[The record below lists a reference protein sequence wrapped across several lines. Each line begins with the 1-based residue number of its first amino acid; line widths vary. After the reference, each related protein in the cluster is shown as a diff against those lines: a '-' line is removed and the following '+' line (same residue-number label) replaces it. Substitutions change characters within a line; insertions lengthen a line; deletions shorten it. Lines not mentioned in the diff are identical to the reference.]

1 MAALAGVAASPGLG
15 IGTVMVIAEP
25 CLAYEAVEVA
35 DAEAEK
41 SRLHGAIEAFSA
53 LTREKAEV
61 VRERV
66 GDAEAAILEGHVL
79 MISDPFMVAEMDNLI
94 DAGQCAE
101 AALDTVCETFA
112 AMFEA
117 ADDDL
122 TRQRAADVRDI
133 KSGVLCQLLGV
144 REVDVS
150 RVPRGTVLVT
160 HDLVPSMTAGLDRD
174 NVVGIVTET
183 GGMTSHSAIL
193 ARALEIPA
201 VLAVPDAVR
210 KLPEGAQVI
219 VDGGEGAVA
228 VAPDEAELAAARV
241 RQEALRREKEAL
253 QRFVGKK
260 TVTADGCQV
269 ELFGNIGSVEDA
281 RAVVD
286 NDGEGVGLFRTEFL
300 FMDGGAMPTEEEQF
314 RAYQQAALIMKGRP
328 VIIRTLDI
336 GGDKDIPYLGLEK
349 EDNPFMGF
357 RAIRYCL
364 AREDVFRTQLRA
376 LLRASAFGDVRIMVP
391 LVTGVEELRQVRALI
406 RRYAD
411 EFSREGVACNKDVPV
426 GVMIETPA
434 AALMADAL
442 AAEADFFSIGTNDL
456 TGYTMAVDRGN
467 DRVRYLYSTFN
478 PAVLRS
484 IRSVIAAGTEAGIP
498 VGMCGEAAA
507 DPLLI
512 PLWISFGLTE
522 YSVGPASILATRAA
536 IAGWNHEK
544 ARALADILRERFGL
558 PVKLWDERRTTIDAH
573 NILFDAGKNGK
584 KRKKVVDA
592 VAAALILEGYL
603 TYRRSPAFS
612 AGTEERP

>member
-25 CLAYEAVEVA
+25 CLAYEVVEVT

-94 DAGQCAE
+94 DGGQCAE

-411 EFSREGVACNKDVPV
+411 EFSREGIACNKDVPV

-467 DRVRYLYSTFN
+467 DRVRYLYSAFN

-484 IRSVIAAGTEAGIP
+484 IRSVIAAGTAAGIP

-536 IAGWNHEK
+536 IAGWNHEE
-544 ARALADILRERFGL
+544 ARALAEAVMGAVT
-558 PVKLWDERRTTIDAH
+558 P
-573 NILFDAGKNGK
+573 
-584 KRKKVVDA
+584 DA
-592 VAAALILEGYL
+592 VLDLLKAAA
-603 TYRRSPAFS
+603 R
-612 AGTEERP
+612 

>member
-15 IGTVMVIAEP
+15 IGTVMVIADP
-25 CLAYEAVEVA
+25 CLAYEVVEVT

-219 VDGGEGAVA
+219 VDGGEGTVA

-467 DRVRYLYSTFN
+467 DRVRYLYSAFN

-484 IRSVIAAGTEAGIP
+484 IRSVIAAGTAAGIP

-536 IAGWNHEK
+536 IAGWRHEE
-544 ARALADILRERFGL
+544 ARALAEAVMGAVT
-558 PVKLWDERRTTIDAH
+558 P
-573 NILFDAGKNGK
+573 
-584 KRKKVVDA
+584 DA
-592 VAAALILEGYL
+592 VFDLLKAAA
-603 TYRRSPAFS
+603 R
-612 AGTEERP
+612 

>member
-25 CLAYEAVEVA
+25 CLAYEAVEVT

-94 DAGQCAE
+94 DGGQCAE

-112 AMFEA
+112 VMFEA

-219 VDGGEGAVA
+219 VDGGEGTVA

-467 DRVRYLYSTFN
+467 DRVRYLYSAFN

-484 IRSVIAAGTEAGIP
+484 IRSVIAAGTAAGIP

-536 IAGWNHEK
+536 IAGWRHEE
-544 ARALADILRERFGL
+544 ARALAEAVMGAVT
-558 PVKLWDERRTTIDAH
+558 P
-573 NILFDAGKNGK
+573 
-584 KRKKVVDA
+584 DA
-592 VAAALILEGYL
+592 VFDLLKAAA
-603 TYRRSPAFS
+603 R
-612 AGTEERP
+612 

>member
-25 CLAYEAVEVA
+25 CLAYETVEVA

-94 DAGQCAE
+94 EAGQCAE

-201 VLAVPDAVR
+201 VLAVPDAVQE
-210 KLPEGAQVI
+210 LPEGAQVI
-219 VDGGEGAVA
+219 VDGGEGVVT

-467 DRVRYLYSTFN
+467 DRVRYLYSAFN

-484 IRSVIAAGTEAGIP
+484 IRSVIAAGTAAGIP

-536 IAGWNHEK
+536 IAGWNHEE
-544 ARALADILRERFGL
+544 ARALAEAVMGAVT
-558 PVKLWDERRTTIDAH
+558 P
-573 NILFDAGKNGK
+573 
-584 KRKKVVDA
+584 DA
-592 VAAALILEGYL
+592 VLDLLKAAA
-603 TYRRSPAFS
+603 R
-612 AGTEERP
+612 

>member
-1 MAALAGVAASPGLG
+1 M
-15 IGTVMVIAEP
+15 
-25 CLAYEAVEVA
+25 
-35 DAEAEK
+35 
-41 SRLHGAIEAFSA
+41 
-53 LTREKAEV
+53 
-61 VRERV
+61 
-66 GDAEAAILEGHVL
+66 
-79 MISDPFMVAEMDNLI
+79 
-94 DAGQCAE
+94 
-101 AALDTVCETFA
+101 
-112 AMFEA
+112 
-117 ADDDL
+117 
-122 TRQRAADVRDI
+122 
-133 KSGVLCQLLGV
+133 
-144 REVDVS
+144 
-150 RVPRGTVLVT
+150 
-160 HDLVPSMTAGLDRD
+160 
-174 NVVGIVTET
+174 
-183 GGMTSHSAIL
+183 
-193 ARALEIPA
+193 
-201 VLAVPDAVR
+201 
-210 KLPEGAQVI
+210 
-219 VDGGEGAVA
+219 
-228 VAPDEAELAAARV
+228 
-241 RQEALRREKEAL
+241 
-253 QRFVGKK
+253 
-260 TVTADGCQV
+260 

-349 EDNPFMGF
+349 EDNPFMGC

-467 DRVRYLYSTFN
+467 DRVRYLYSAFN

-484 IRSVIAAGTEAGIP
+484 IHSVIAAGTAAGIP

-536 IAGWNHEK
+536 IAGWSHEE
-544 ARALADILRERFGL
+544 ARALAEAVMGAVT
-558 PVKLWDERRTTIDAH
+558 P
-573 NILFDAGKNGK
+573 
-584 KRKKVVDA
+584 DA
-592 VAAALILEGYL
+592 VLDLLKAAA
-603 TYRRSPAFS
+603 R
-612 AGTEERP
+612 

>member
-15 IGTVMVIAEP
+15 IGTVMVIADP
-25 CLAYEAVEVA
+25 CLAYEVVEVT

-467 DRVRYLYSTFN
+467 DRVRYLYSAFN

-484 IRSVIAAGTEAGIP
+484 IRSVIAAGTAAGIP

-544 ARALADILRERFGL
+544 ARALAEAVMGAVT
-558 PVKLWDERRTTIDAH
+558 P
-573 NILFDAGKNGK
+573 
-584 KRKKVVDA
+584 DA
-592 VAAALILEGYL
+592 VLDLLKAAA
-603 TYRRSPAFS
+603 R
-612 AGTEERP
+612 

>member
-25 CLAYEAVEVA
+25 CLAYEVVEVT

-94 DAGQCAE
+94 DGGQCAE

-112 AMFEA
+112 VMFEA

-411 EFSREGVACNKDVPV
+411 EFSREGIACNKDVPV

-467 DRVRYLYSTFN
+467 DRVRYLYSAFN

-484 IRSVIAAGTEAGIP
+484 IRSVIAAGTAAGIP

-536 IAGWNHEK
+536 IAGWNHEE
-544 ARALADILRERFGL
+544 ARALAEAVMGAVT
-558 PVKLWDERRTTIDAH
+558 P
-573 NILFDAGKNGK
+573 
-584 KRKKVVDA
+584 DA
-592 VAAALILEGYL
+592 VLDLLKAAA
-603 TYRRSPAFS
+603 R
-612 AGTEERP
+612 

>member
-25 CLAYEAVEVA
+25 CLAYEVVEVT

-94 DAGQCAE
+94 DGGQCAE

-112 AMFEA
+112 VMFEA

-467 DRVRYLYSTFN
+467 DRVRYLYSAFN

-544 ARALADILRERFGL
+544 ARALAAAVMEAVT
-558 PVKLWDERRTTIDAH
+558 PDEVLD
-573 NILFDAGKNGK
+573 LLK
-584 KRKKVVDA
+584 
-592 VAAALILEGYL
+592 AA
-603 TYRRSPAFS
+603 S
-612 AGTEERP
+612 A

>member
-25 CLAYEAVEVA
+25 CLAYEVVEVT

-94 DAGQCAE
+94 DGGQCAE

-112 AMFEA
+112 VMFEA

-228 VAPDEAELAAARV
+228 VAPDEA
-241 RQEALRREKEAL
+241 
-253 QRFVGKK
+253 
-260 TVTADGCQV
+260 
-269 ELFGNIGSVEDA
+269 I
-281 RAVVD
+281 
-286 NDGEGVGLFRTEFL
+286 
-300 FMDGGAMPTEEEQF
+300 
-314 RAYQQAALIMKGRP
+314 
-328 VIIRTLDI
+328 
-336 GGDKDIPYLGLEK
+336 
-349 EDNPFMGF
+349 
-357 RAIRYCL
+357 
-364 AREDVFRTQLRA
+364 
-376 LLRASAFGDVRIMVP
+376 
-391 LVTGVEELRQVRALI
+391 
-406 RRYAD
+406 
-411 EFSREGVACNKDVPV
+411 
-426 GVMIETPA
+426 
-434 AALMADAL
+434 
-442 AAEADFFSIGTNDL
+442 
-456 TGYTMAVDRGN
+456 
-467 DRVRYLYSTFN
+467 
-478 PAVLRS
+478 
-484 IRSVIAAGTEAGIP
+484 
-498 VGMCGEAAA
+498 
-507 DPLLI
+507 
-512 PLWISFGLTE
+512 
-522 YSVGPASILATRAA
+522 
-536 IAGWNHEK
+536 
-544 ARALADILRERFGL
+544 
-558 PVKLWDERRTTIDAH
+558 
-573 NILFDAGKNGK
+573 
-584 KRKKVVDA
+584 
-592 VAAALILEGYL
+592 
-603 TYRRSPAFS
+603 
-612 AGTEERP
+612 

>member
-25 CLAYEAVEVA
+25 CLAYEAVEVT

-94 DAGQCAE
+94 DGGQCAE

-112 AMFEA
+112 VMFEA

-228 VAPDEAELAAARV
+228 VAPGEAELAAARV

-260 TVTADGCQV
+260 TITADGCQV

-467 DRVRYLYSTFN
+467 DRVRSLSSAFN

-484 IRSVIAAGTEAGIP
+484 IRSVIAAGTAAGIP

-536 IAGWNHEK
+536 IAGWNHEE
-544 ARALADILRERFGL
+544 ARALAEAVMGAVT
-558 PVKLWDERRTTIDAH
+558 P
-573 NILFDAGKNGK
+573 
-584 KRKKVVDA
+584 DA
-592 VAAALILEGYL
+592 VLDLLKAAA
-603 TYRRSPAFS
+603 R
-612 AGTEERP
+612 

>member
-260 TVTADGCQV
+260 TITADGCQV

-467 DRVRYLYSTFN
+467 DRVRYLYSAFN

-484 IRSVIAAGTEAGIP
+484 IRSVIAAGTAAGIP

-544 ARALADILRERFGL
+544 ARALAEAVMGAVT
-558 PVKLWDERRTTIDAH
+558 P
-573 NILFDAGKNGK
+573 
-584 KRKKVVDA
+584 DA
-592 VAAALILEGYL
+592 VLDLLKAAA
-603 TYRRSPAFS
+603 R
-612 AGTEERP
+612 

>member
-94 DAGQCAE
+94 DGGQCAE

-112 AMFEA
+112 VMFEA

-467 DRVRYLYSTFN
+467 DRVRYLYSAFN

-484 IRSVIAAGTEAGIP
+484 IRSVIAAGTAAGIP

-536 IAGWNHEK
+536 IAGWRHEE
-544 ARALADILRERFGL
+544 ARALAEAVMGAVT
-558 PVKLWDERRTTIDAH
+558 P
-573 NILFDAGKNGK
+573 
-584 KRKKVVDA
+584 DA
-592 VAAALILEGYL
+592 VLDLLKAAA
-603 TYRRSPAFS
+603 R
-612 AGTEERP
+612 

>member
-25 CLAYEAVEVA
+25 CLAYEVVEVT

-94 DAGQCAE
+94 DGGQCAE

-112 AMFEA
+112 VMFEA

-467 DRVRYLYSTFN
+467 DRVRYLYSAFN

-484 IRSVIAAGTEAGIP
+484 IRSVIAAGTAAGIP

-536 IAGWNHEK
+536 IAGWRHEE
-544 ARALADILRERFGL
+544 ARALAEAVMGAVT
-558 PVKLWDERRTTIDAH
+558 P
-573 NILFDAGKNGK
+573 
-584 KRKKVVDA
+584 DA
-592 VAAALILEGYL
+592 VFDLLKAAA
-603 TYRRSPAFS
+603 R
-612 AGTEERP
+612 

>member
-1 MAALAGVAASPGLG
+1 MAALEGVAASPGLG
-15 IGTVMVIAEP
+15 IGTVMVIADP
-25 CLAYEAVEVA
+25 CLAYEAVEVT

-201 VLAVPDAVR
+201 VLAVPDAVQE
-210 KLPEGAQVI
+210 LPEGAHVI
-219 VDGGEGAVA
+219 VDGGEGVVT

-300 FMDGGAMPTEEEQF
+300 FMDGGAMPTEEDQF

-544 ARALADILRERFGL
+544 ARALAAAVMEAVT
-558 PVKLWDERRTTIDAH
+558 PDEVLD
-573 NILFDAGKNGK
+573 LLK
-584 KRKKVVDA
+584 
-592 VAAALILEGYL
+592 AA
-603 TYRRSPAFS
+603 S
-612 AGTEERP
+612 A

>member
-41 SRLHGAIEAFSA
+41 SRLHGAIEAFST

-467 DRVRYLYSTFN
+467 DRVRYLYSAFN

-484 IRSVIAAGTEAGIP
+484 IRSVIAAGTAAGIP

-536 IAGWNHEK
+536 IAGWNHEE
-544 ARALADILRERFGL
+544 ARALAEAVMGAVT
-558 PVKLWDERRTTIDAH
+558 P
-573 NILFDAGKNGK
+573 
-584 KRKKVVDA
+584 DA
-592 VAAALILEGYL
+592 VLDLLKAAA
-603 TYRRSPAFS
+603 R
-612 AGTEERP
+612 

>member
-25 CLAYEAVEVA
+25 CLAYETVEVA

-41 SRLHGAIEAFSA
+41 SRLHGAIEAFST

-467 DRVRYLYSTFN
+467 DRVRYLCSTFN

-544 ARALADILRERFGL
+544 ARALAAAVMEAVT
-558 PVKLWDERRTTIDAH
+558 PDEVLD
-573 NILFDAGKNGK
+573 LLK
-584 KRKKVVDA
+584 
-592 VAAALILEGYL
+592 AA
-603 TYRRSPAFS
+603 S
-612 AGTEERP
+612 A

>member
-25 CLAYEAVEVA
+25 CLAYETVEVA

-94 DAGQCAE
+94 DGGQCAE

-219 VDGGEGAVA
+219 VDGGEGTVA

-241 RQEALRREKEAL
+241 RQETLRREKEAL

-467 DRVRYLYSTFN
+467 DRVRYLYSAFN

-484 IRSVIAAGTEAGIP
+484 IRSVIAAGTAAGIP

-536 IAGWNHEK
+536 IAGWRHEE
-544 ARALADILRERFGL
+544 ARALAEAVMGAVT
-558 PVKLWDERRTTIDAH
+558 P
-573 NILFDAGKNGK
+573 
-584 KRKKVVDA
+584 DA
-592 VAAALILEGYL
+592 VFDLLKAAA
-603 TYRRSPAFS
+603 R
-612 AGTEERP
+612 

>member
-25 CLAYEAVEVA
+25 CLAYEAVEVT

-94 DAGQCAE
+94 DGGQCAE

-467 DRVRYLYSTFN
+467 DRVRYLYSAFN

-484 IRSVIAAGTEAGIP
+484 IRSVIAAGTAAGIP

-536 IAGWNHEK
+536 IAGWRHEE
-544 ARALADILRERFGL
+544 ARALAEAVMGAVT
-558 PVKLWDERRTTIDAH
+558 P
-573 NILFDAGKNGK
+573 
-584 KRKKVVDA
+584 DA
-592 VAAALILEGYL
+592 VFDLLKAAA
-603 TYRRSPAFS
+603 R
-612 AGTEERP
+612 

>member
-25 CLAYEAVEVA
+25 CLAYEAVEVT

-94 DAGQCAE
+94 DGGQCAE

-112 AMFEA
+112 VMFEA

-219 VDGGEGAVA
+219 VDGGEGTVA

-260 TVTADGCQV
+260 TITADGCQV

-467 DRVRYLYSTFN
+467 DRVRYLYSAFN

-484 IRSVIAAGTEAGIP
+484 IRSVIAAGTAAGIP

-536 IAGWNHEK
+536 IAGWRHEE
-544 ARALADILRERFGL
+544 ARALAEAVMGAVT
-558 PVKLWDERRTTIDAH
+558 P
-573 NILFDAGKNGK
+573 
-584 KRKKVVDA
+584 DA
-592 VAAALILEGYL
+592 VFDLLKAAA
-603 TYRRSPAFS
+603 R
-612 AGTEERP
+612 

>member
-336 GGDKDIPYLGLEK
+336 GGDKDIPYLGLER

-467 DRVRYLYSTFN
+467 DRVRYLYSAFN

-484 IRSVIAAGTEAGIP
+484 IRSVIAAGTAAGIP

-536 IAGWNHEK
+536 IAGWNHEE
-544 ARALADILRERFGL
+544 ARALAEAVMGAVT
-558 PVKLWDERRTTIDAH
+558 P
-573 NILFDAGKNGK
+573 
-584 KRKKVVDA
+584 DA
-592 VAAALILEGYL
+592 VLDLLKAAA
-603 TYRRSPAFS
+603 R
-612 AGTEERP
+612 

>member
-25 CLAYEAVEVA
+25 CLAYEVVEVT

-94 DAGQCAE
+94 DGGQCAE

-112 AMFEA
+112 VMFEA

-174 NVVGIVTET
+174 NVVGIVTEA

-467 DRVRYLYSTFN
+467 DRVRYLYSAFN

-484 IRSVIAAGTEAGIP
+484 IHSVIAAGTAAGIP

-536 IAGWNHEK
+536 IAGWSHEE
-544 ARALADILRERFGL
+544 ARALAEAVMGAVT
-558 PVKLWDERRTTIDAH
+558 P
-573 NILFDAGKNGK
+573 
-584 KRKKVVDA
+584 DA
-592 VAAALILEGYL
+592 VLDLLKAAA
-603 TYRRSPAFS
+603 R
-612 AGTEERP
+612 

>member
-269 ELFGNIGSVEDA
+269 ELFGNIGSVDDA

-467 DRVRYLYSTFN
+467 DWVRYLYSAFN

-484 IRSVIAAGTEAGIP
+484 IRSVIAAGTAAGIP

-536 IAGWNHEK
+536 IAGWSHEE
-544 ARALADILRERFGL
+544 ARALAEAVMGAVT
-558 PVKLWDERRTTIDAH
+558 P
-573 NILFDAGKNGK
+573 
-584 KRKKVVDA
+584 DA
-592 VAAALILEGYL
+592 VLDLLKAAA
-603 TYRRSPAFS
+603 R
-612 AGTEERP
+612 

>member
-1 MAALAGVAASPGLG
+1 MAALEGVAASPGLG

-201 VLAVPDAVR
+201 VLAVPDAVQE
-210 KLPEGAQVI
+210 LPEGAQVI
-219 VDGGEGAVA
+219 VDGGEGVVT

-300 FMDGGAMPTEEEQF
+300 FMDGGAMPTEEDQF

-544 ARALADILRERFGL
+544 ARALAAAVMEAVT
-558 PVKLWDERRTTIDAH
+558 PDEVLD
-573 NILFDAGKNGK
+573 LLK
-584 KRKKVVDA
+584 
-592 VAAALILEGYL
+592 AA
-603 TYRRSPAFS
+603 S
-612 AGTEERP
+612 A

>member
-15 IGTVMVIAEP
+15 IGTVMVIADP
-25 CLAYEAVEVA
+25 CLAYEVVEVT

-241 RQEALRREKEAL
+241 RQETLRREKEAL

-260 TVTADGCQV
+260 TITADGCQV

-467 DRVRYLYSTFN
+467 DRVRYLYSAFN

-484 IRSVIAAGTEAGIP
+484 IRSVIAAGTAAGIP

-544 ARALADILRERFGL
+544 ARALAEAVMGAVT
-558 PVKLWDERRTTIDAH
+558 P
-573 NILFDAGKNGK
+573 
-584 KRKKVVDA
+584 DA
-592 VAAALILEGYL
+592 VLDLLKAAA
-603 TYRRSPAFS
+603 R
-612 AGTEERP
+612 

>member
-25 CLAYEAVEVA
+25 CLAYEVVEVT

-94 DAGQCAE
+94 DGGQCAE

-112 AMFEA
+112 VMFEA

-260 TVTADGCQV
+260 TITADGCQV

-467 DRVRYLYSTFN
+467 DRVRYLYSAFN

-484 IRSVIAAGTEAGIP
+484 IRSVIAAGTAAGIP

-536 IAGWNHEK
+536 IAGWNHEE
-544 ARALADILRERFGL
+544 ARALAEAVMGAVT
-558 PVKLWDERRTTIDAH
+558 P
-573 NILFDAGKNGK
+573 
-584 KRKKVVDA
+584 DA
-592 VAAALILEGYL
+592 VLDLLKAAA
-603 TYRRSPAFS
+603 R
-612 AGTEERP
+612 

>member
-1 MAALAGVAASPGLG
+1 M
-15 IGTVMVIAEP
+15 
-25 CLAYEAVEVA
+25 
-35 DAEAEK
+35 
-41 SRLHGAIEAFSA
+41 
-53 LTREKAEV
+53 
-61 VRERV
+61 
-66 GDAEAAILEGHVL
+66 
-79 MISDPFMVAEMDNLI
+79 
-94 DAGQCAE
+94 
-101 AALDTVCETFA
+101 
-112 AMFEA
+112 
-117 ADDDL
+117 
-122 TRQRAADVRDI
+122 
-133 KSGVLCQLLGV
+133 
-144 REVDVS
+144 
-150 RVPRGTVLVT
+150 
-160 HDLVPSMTAGLDRD
+160 
-174 NVVGIVTET
+174 
-183 GGMTSHSAIL
+183 
-193 ARALEIPA
+193 
-201 VLAVPDAVR
+201 
-210 KLPEGAQVI
+210 
-219 VDGGEGAVA
+219 
-228 VAPDEAELAAARV
+228 

-467 DRVRYLYSTFN
+467 DRVRYLYSAFN

-484 IRSVIAAGTEAGIP
+484 IRSVIAAGTAAGIP

-536 IAGWNHEK
+536 IAGWRHEE
-544 ARALADILRERFGL
+544 ARALAEAVMGAVT
-558 PVKLWDERRTTIDAH
+558 P
-573 NILFDAGKNGK
+573 
-584 KRKKVVDA
+584 DA
-592 VAAALILEGYL
+592 VFDLLKAAA
-603 TYRRSPAFS
+603 R
-612 AGTEERP
+612 

>member
-1 MAALAGVAASPGLG
+1 MVALAGVAASPGLG
-15 IGTVMVIAEP
+15 IGTVMVIADP
-25 CLAYEAVEVA
+25 CLAYEVVEVT

-94 DAGQCAE
+94 DGGQCAE

-112 AMFEA
+112 VMFEA

-183 GGMTSHSAIL
+183 GGMTNHSAIL

-219 VDGGEGAVA
+219 VDGGEGAVV

-467 DRVRYLYSTFN
+467 DRVRYLYSAFN

-484 IRSVIAAGTEAGIP
+484 IRSVIAAGTAAGIP

-536 IAGWNHEK
+536 IAGWNHEE
-544 ARALADILRERFGL
+544 ARALAEAVMGAVT
-558 PVKLWDERRTTIDAH
+558 P
-573 NILFDAGKNGK
+573 
-584 KRKKVVDA
+584 DA
-592 VAAALILEGYL
+592 VLDLLKAAA
-603 TYRRSPAFS
+603 R
-612 AGTEERP
+612 

>member
-25 CLAYEAVEVA
+25 CLAYEVVEVT

-94 DAGQCAE
+94 DGGQCAE

-112 AMFEA
+112 VMFEA

-219 VDGGEGAVA
+219 VDGGEGTVA

-467 DRVRYLYSTFN
+467 DRVRYLYSAFN

-484 IRSVIAAGTEAGIP
+484 IHSVIAAGTAAGIP

-536 IAGWNHEK
+536 IAGWRHEE
-544 ARALADILRERFGL
+544 ARALAEAVMGAVT
-558 PVKLWDERRTTIDAH
+558 P
-573 NILFDAGKNGK
+573 
-584 KRKKVVDA
+584 DA
-592 VAAALILEGYL
+592 VFDLLKAAA
-603 TYRRSPAFS
+603 R
-612 AGTEERP
+612 

>member
-467 DRVRYLYSTFN
+467 DRVRYLYSAFN

-484 IRSVIAAGTEAGIP
+484 IRSVIAAGTAAGIP

-536 IAGWNHEK
+536 IAGWRHEE
-544 ARALADILRERFGL
+544 ARALAEAVMGAVT
-558 PVKLWDERRTTIDAH
+558 P
-573 NILFDAGKNGK
+573 
-584 KRKKVVDA
+584 DA
-592 VAAALILEGYL
+592 VLDLLKAAA
-603 TYRRSPAFS
+603 R
-612 AGTEERP
+612 

>member
-25 CLAYEAVEVA
+25 CLAYEVVEVT

-94 DAGQCAE
+94 DGGQCAE

-112 AMFEA
+112 VMFEA

-467 DRVRYLYSTFN
+467 DRVRYLYSAFN

-484 IRSVIAAGTEAGIP
+484 IRSVIAAGTAAGIP

-536 IAGWNHEK
+536 IAGWNHEE
-544 ARALADILRERFGL
+544 ARALAEAVMGAVT
-558 PVKLWDERRTTIDAH
+558 P
-573 NILFDAGKNGK
+573 
-584 KRKKVVDA
+584 DA
-592 VAAALILEGYL
+592 VLDLLKAAA
-603 TYRRSPAFS
+603 R
-612 AGTEERP
+612 

>member
-25 CLAYEAVEVA
+25 CLAYEVVEVT

-94 DAGQCAE
+94 DGGQCAE

-112 AMFEA
+112 VMFEA

-241 RQEALRREKEAL
+241 RQETLRREKEAL

-260 TVTADGCQV
+260 TITADGCQV

-442 AAEADFFSIGTNDL
+442 AAETDFFSIGTNDL

-467 DRVRYLYSTFN
+467 DRVRYLYSAFN

-484 IRSVIAAGTEAGIP
+484 IRSVIAAGTAAGIP

-536 IAGWNHEK
+536 IAGWSHEE
-544 ARALADILRERFGL
+544 ARALAEAVMGAVT
-558 PVKLWDERRTTIDAH
+558 P
-573 NILFDAGKNGK
+573 
-584 KRKKVVDA
+584 DA
-592 VAAALILEGYL
+592 VLDLLKAAA
-603 TYRRSPAFS
+603 R
-612 AGTEERP
+612 

>member
-15 IGTVMVIAEP
+15 IGTVMVIADP
-25 CLAYEAVEVA
+25 CLAYEVVEVT

-94 DAGQCAE
+94 DGGQCAE

-112 AMFEA
+112 VMFEA

-219 VDGGEGAVA
+219 VDGGEGTVA

-467 DRVRYLYSTFN
+467 DRVRYLYSAFN

-484 IRSVIAAGTEAGIP
+484 IRSVIAAGTAAGIP

-536 IAGWNHEK
+536 IAGWRHEE
-544 ARALADILRERFGL
+544 ARALAEAVMGAVT
-558 PVKLWDERRTTIDAH
+558 P
-573 NILFDAGKNGK
+573 
-584 KRKKVVDA
+584 DA
-592 VAAALILEGYL
+592 VFDLLKAAA
-603 TYRRSPAFS
+603 R
-612 AGTEERP
+612 

>member
-25 CLAYEAVEVA
+25 CLAYEVVEVT

-94 DAGQCAE
+94 DGGQCAE

-112 AMFEA
+112 VMFEA

-467 DRVRYLYSTFN
+467 DRVRYLYSAFN

-484 IRSVIAAGTEAGIP
+484 IRSVIAAGTAAGIP

-536 IAGWNHEK
+536 IAGWRHEE
-544 ARALADILRERFGL
+544 ARALAEAVMGAVT
-558 PVKLWDERRTTIDAH
+558 P
-573 NILFDAGKNGK
+573 
-584 KRKKVVDA
+584 DA
-592 VAAALILEGYL
+592 VLDLLKAAA
-603 TYRRSPAFS
+603 R
-612 AGTEERP
+612 

>member
-25 CLAYEAVEVA
+25 CLAYEAVEVT

-94 DAGQCAE
+94 DGGQCAE

-219 VDGGEGAVA
+219 VDGGEGTVA

-467 DRVRYLYSTFN
+467 DRVRYLYSAFN

-484 IRSVIAAGTEAGIP
+484 IRSVIAAGTAAGIP

-536 IAGWNHEK
+536 IAGWRHEE
-544 ARALADILRERFGL
+544 ARALAEAVMGAVT
-558 PVKLWDERRTTIDAH
+558 P
-573 NILFDAGKNGK
+573 
-584 KRKKVVDA
+584 DA
-592 VAAALILEGYL
+592 VFDLLKAAA
-603 TYRRSPAFS
+603 R
-612 AGTEERP
+612 

>member
-25 CLAYEAVEVA
+25 CLAYEAVEVT

-94 DAGQCAE
+94 DGGQCAE

-112 AMFEA
+112 VMFEA

-160 HDLVPSMTAGLDRD
+160 HDLGPSMTAGLDRD

-219 VDGGEGAVA
+219 VDGGEGTVA

-467 DRVRYLYSTFN
+467 DRVRYLYSAFN

-484 IRSVIAAGTEAGIP
+484 IRSVIAAGTAAGIP

-536 IAGWNHEK
+536 IAGWRHEE
-544 ARALADILRERFGL
+544 ARALAEAVMGAVT
-558 PVKLWDERRTTIDAH
+558 P
-573 NILFDAGKNGK
+573 
-584 KRKKVVDA
+584 DA
-592 VAAALILEGYL
+592 VFDLLKAAA
-603 TYRRSPAFS
+603 R
-612 AGTEERP
+612 

>member
-1 MAALAGVAASPGLG
+1 MAALEGVAASPGLG

-25 CLAYEAVEVA
+25 CLAYEAVEVT

-201 VLAVPDAVR
+201 VLAVPDAVQE
-210 KLPEGAQVI
+210 LPEGAQVI
-219 VDGGEGAVA
+219 VDGGEGVVT

-544 ARALADILRERFGL
+544 ARALAAAVMEAVT
-558 PVKLWDERRTTIDAH
+558 PDEVLD
-573 NILFDAGKNGK
+573 LLK
-584 KRKKVVDA
+584 
-592 VAAALILEGYL
+592 AA
-603 TYRRSPAFS
+603 S
-612 AGTEERP
+612 A

>member
-25 CLAYEAVEVA
+25 CLAYEVVEVT

-260 TVTADGCQV
+260 TITADGCQV

-336 GGDKDIPYLGLEK
+336 GGDKDIPYLGLER

-467 DRVRYLYSTFN
+467 DRVRYLYSAFN

-484 IRSVIAAGTEAGIP
+484 IRSVIAAGTAAGIP

-536 IAGWNHEK
+536 IAGWNHEE
-544 ARALADILRERFGL
+544 ARALAEAVMGAVT
-558 PVKLWDERRTTIDAH
+558 P
-573 NILFDAGKNGK
+573 
-584 KRKKVVDA
+584 DA
-592 VAAALILEGYL
+592 VLDLLKAAA
-603 TYRRSPAFS
+603 R
-612 AGTEERP
+612 

>member
-25 CLAYEAVEVA
+25 CLAYEVVEVT

-53 LTREKAEV
+53 LTHEKAEV

-94 DAGQCAE
+94 DGGQCAE

-241 RQEALRREKEAL
+241 RQETLRREKEAL

-260 TVTADGCQV
+260 TITADGCQV

-467 DRVRYLYSTFN
+467 DRVRYLYSAFN

-484 IRSVIAAGTEAGIP
+484 IRSVIAAGTAAGIP

-536 IAGWNHEK
+536 IAGWRHEE
-544 ARALADILRERFGL
+544 ARALAEAVMGAVT
-558 PVKLWDERRTTIDAH
+558 P
-573 NILFDAGKNGK
+573 
-584 KRKKVVDA
+584 DA
-592 VAAALILEGYL
+592 VLDLLKAAA
-603 TYRRSPAFS
+603 R
-612 AGTEERP
+612 